1 MIETS
6 VNFFEL
12 ANHDVEEGVKHASCG
27 ITNQWHSVKTC
38 REMQP
43 GELFIE
49 EMQTRLLTVRLP

>member
-49 EMQTRLLTVRLP
+49 EM

>member
-12 ANHDVEEGVKHASCG
+12 ANVEEGVKHASCG
-27 ITNQWHSVKTC
+27 ITNQWCSVKTC